1 MRHYTGGL
9 SKLSMVMI
17 SVVLTGCGSF
27 TNHPERAI
35 LFEREGSDLILN
47 HQTGEAFSFIENR
60 VGEYV
65 CKSPS
70 PDVVVGASVSFSD
83 SIPVTKLLGGEASG
97 SDEFDTASL
106 GGRSPSVLLA
116 REILYRGCE
125 LSANHKL
132 SVDQAIELFENSL
145 EKVVAIAEA
154 SSQVAGTAAAS
165 SGAEATAP
173 AINSVMSSENG
184 TASSSSMDT
193 TSSSDLFD
201 TTSQ

>member
-1 MRHYTGGL
+1 MRQFNGGL
-9 SKLSMVMI
+9 SKISMVAI
-17 SVVLTGCGSF
+17 SAVLTGCGSF
-27 TNHPERAI
+27 ANHPERAV
-35 LFEREGSDLILN
+35 LFERDGSDLILN
-47 HQTGEAFSFIENR
+47 HQTGEAYSFIENR
-60 VGEYV
+60 AGEYV

-116 REILYRGCE
+116 REIFYRGCE
-125 LSANHKL
+125 LSANYQL

-154 SSQVAGTAAAS
+154 SAQVAGTGAAS
-165 SGAEATAP
+165 SGAGATAP
-173 AINSVMSSENG
+173 AINSALSSP
-184 TASSSSMDT
+184 TDAASSSAAETSTSDVFG
-193 TSSSDLFD
+193 TSSE
-201 TTSQ
+201 

>member
-1 MRHYTGGL
+1 MRQFTGGL
-9 SKLSMVMI
+9 SKISMVVI
-17 SVVLTGCGSF
+17 SAVLTGCGSF
-27 TNHPERAI
+27 ANNPERAV
-35 LFEREGSDLILN
+35 LFERDGSDLILN
-47 HQTGEAFSFIENR
+47 HQTGEAYAFIENR
-60 VGEYV
+60 AGEYV

-125 LSANHKL
+125 LSANYQL
-132 SVDQAIELFENSL
+132 SVDQAIDLFQNSL

-154 SSQVAGTAAAS
+154 SAQVAGTEAAS
-165 SGAEATAP
+165 SGAAATAP
-173 AINSVMSSENG
+173 AINSTLSDAASTGATEDSTSETFDTSSE
-184 TASSSSMDT
+184 
-193 TSSSDLFD
+193 
-201 TTSQ
+201 